1 VEQLYQKRWK
11 SVPILVDVVETVNW
25 SGANTSWSDA
35 GQGDVLISNS
45 PQGTAAFEVL
55 FAVLDDRARLQ
66 ECGKPP
72 MSSRNSVSPSAARI
86 TPLKDSTA
94 PVKAPRWMTLATTS
108 LPLPLSPPIV
118 RTQPFSIRDWFLS
131 FIVNNGRAVLFP
143 VYKGTFERRNDRLA
157 ELLGSGQSSR
167 QYSEPLAQEIKDFR
181 RCIDYLETRP
191 DIDRAR
197 FAFYGMSWG
206 GALGPIITAVEP
218 RLKAS
223 VLLSGGFDQLTFR
236 PESDPVNYVTR
247 VKVPTLMLNGKYDTL
262 VVPETAQKPM
272 FDLLGARDKKMVVD
286 ETDHIPTTVVYIR
299 ETLAWLDRYLGP
311 VNR

>member
-1 VEQLYQKRWK
+1 MLAWLFLPKNAPPPYQTVIYFPG
-11 SVPILVDVVETVNW
+11 SAPIYQPSSEHIDTYYEY
-25 SGANTSWSDA
+25 
-35 GQGDVLISNS
+35 QG
-45 PQGTAAFEVL
+45 
-55 FAVLDDRARLQ
+55 
-66 ECGKPP
+66 
-72 MSSRNSVSPSAARI
+72 
-86 TPLKDSTA
+86 
-94 PVKAPRWMTLATTS
+94 
-108 LPLPLSPPIV
+108 
-118 RTQPFSIRDWFLS
+118 FLS

-157 ELLGSGQSSR
+157 EVLGSGQSSR
-167 QYSEPLAQEIKDFR
+167 QYSELLAQEIKDFR

-191 DIDRAR
+191 GIDRAR
-197 FAFYGMSWG
+197 LAFYGMSWG
-206 GALGPIITAVEP
+206 AALGPIITAVEP

-223 VLLSGGFDQLTFR
+223 VLLSGGFDQVTFR
-236 PESDPVNYVTR
+236 PEFDPVNYVTR